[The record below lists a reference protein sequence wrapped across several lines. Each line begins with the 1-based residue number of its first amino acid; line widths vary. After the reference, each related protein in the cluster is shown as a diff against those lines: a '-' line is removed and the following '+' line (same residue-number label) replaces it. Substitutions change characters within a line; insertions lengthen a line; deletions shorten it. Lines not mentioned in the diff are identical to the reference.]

1 MTAHTN
7 NSHDTSHKPS
17 RGGIR
22 ALSRRSLV
30 VLAACVAASLAGYG
44 VLSLLAGGA
53 AGAATQAG
61 SFPNA
66 STAGVPAGTQ
76 LTAVPGQAT
85 SGPGWSWNSAGYLQ
99 VTGSGAVLSNLSVA
113 GTVNVA
119 ASNVTIKDVKV
130 VTSGAS
136 SMGISLRHTSDVTI
150 ENSTIAGVDAASG
163 RLMVGVKD
171 VYGDATGTQVLDNNI
186 YQATTGVQIYQ
197 GLIQGNYIHGLGMV
211 PGDHVNGIT
220 TNGDTKQL
228 TIEGNTILNPFNQ
241 TDAIGLFQDFGVV
254 ANVTID
260 GNLLGGGGYV
270 IYGGAGSKGTPY
282 NIKVTNNRF
291 STAIWPKGGLWGPVA
306 YFNSSASGDVWSGN
320 VWDSTGQTIPAP

>member
-1 MTAHTN
+1 MTTHTSN
-7 NSHDTSHKPS
+7 CHRTSPGLGLHGTRVRPA
-17 RGGIR
+17 R
-22 ALSRRSLV
+22 A
-30 VLAACVAASLAGYG
+30 VLAASTAAALLGFSM
-44 VLSLLAGGA
+44 LSVMGGA
-53 AGAATQAG
+53 APAGAATAKAA
-61 SFPNA
+61 SYPSA
-66 STAGVPAGTQ
+66 STAGVPAGTH

-85 SGPGWSWNSAGYLQ
+85 KGSGWSWNSAGYVK
-99 VTGSGAVLSNLSVA
+99 VTGAGAVLSNLSVA
-113 GTVNVA
+113 GGVDVE
-119 ASNVTIKDVKV
+119 ASNVTINDVQV
-130 VTSGAS
+130 VASGAS
-136 SMGISLRHTSDVTI
+136 SMGISLRHTSNVTI

-211 PGDHVNGIT
+211 AGDHVNGIT

-228 TIEGNTILNPFNQ
+228 TIQGNTILNPFNQ

-254 ANVTID
+254 ANVTINN
-260 GNLLGGGGYV
+260 NLLGGGGYV

-291 STAIWPKGGLWGPVA
+291 STAIWPTGGRWGPVA

-320 VWDSTGQTIPAP
+320 VWDSTGKAIPAP